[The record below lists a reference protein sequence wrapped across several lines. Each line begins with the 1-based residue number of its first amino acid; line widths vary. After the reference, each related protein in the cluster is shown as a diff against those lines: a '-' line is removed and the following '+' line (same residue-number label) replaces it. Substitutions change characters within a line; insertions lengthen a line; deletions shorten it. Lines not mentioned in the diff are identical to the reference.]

1 MDFVKNIIISC
12 RPHHYLKNLF
22 IFLPSFFAFKIFEP
36 NALIES
42 TLAFIGFS
50 IAASSIYIINDII
63 DAEKDSLHNRKKFRP
78 IASGKVPK
86 NQAVYFSIS
95 LIFISLILGWNINY
109 TVFGLTSF
117 YILMNIAYTLALK
130 NFAVLDIFIIS
141 LGFVIRIFVG
151 SSASNVELTH
161 WIVLLTFL
169 LSLFLAFSKRRDDFV
184 NNESEKTRRSI
195 NGYNLEFINAS
206 MNILAGMVVLSYI
219 LWSISPDVIERLG
232 SNKIYF
238 SSIFVMLGIFRYLQ
252 HVYLFKDTGSPTRIL
267 IKDKFIQFSI
277 LGWTAT
283 LYAIF
288 YLS

>member
-12 RPHHYLKNLF
+12 RLHHYLKNLF
-22 IFLPSFFAFKIFEP
+22 IFLPSFFAFKISEP
-36 NALIES
+36 NALIGS
-42 TLAFIGFS
+42 TLAFLGFS
-50 IAASSIYIINDII
+50 IAASAIYIINDIF
-63 DAEKDSLHNRKKFRP
+63 DAEKDSLHKRKKFRP

-86 NQAVYFSIS
+86 KQAIYVSIS
-95 LIFISLILGWNINY
+95 LICISLIIGWSINY
-109 TVFGLTSF
+109 IVFGLTSF
-117 YILMNIAYTLALK
+117 YIFMNIAYTLALK
-130 NFAVLDIFIIS
+130 NFAIIDIFIIS

-184 NNESEKTRRSI
+184 NNESEKTRGSI

-206 MNILAGMVVLSYI
+206 MNILAGMVALSYI

-238 SSIFVMLGIFRYLQ
+238 SSIFVLLGIFRYLQ

-267 IKDKFIQFSI
+267 IKDKFIQFCI
-277 LGWTAT
+277 FGWTIS

>member
-12 RPHHYLKNLF
+12 RLHHYLKNLF
-22 IFLPSFFAFKIFEP
+22 IFLPSFFAFKISEP
-36 NALIES
+36 NAIIGS

-50 IAASSIYIINDII
+50 IAASAIYIINDII

-95 LIFISLILGWNINY
+95 LIFISLIIGWNINY

-184 NNESEKTRRSI
+184 NNESEKTRKSI

-277 LGWTAT
+277 LGWTTT